1 MDWLKD
7 QFSRSNIIS
16 GLLAVGIWGA
26 VIALSLQQAPI
37 PDILY
42 AGGMSVIAFFFGTKV
57 GERNGE
63 EKILNTIEK
72 WTGGSWH
79 GKLQNHER

>member
-16 GLLAVGIWGA
+16 GLLAVAIWGGIIYLA
-26 VIALSLQQAPI
+26 VVQAPI

-42 AGGMSVIAFFFGTKV
+42 AGGMSVVAFFFGTKV
-57 GERNGE
+57 GQREGE
-63 EKILNTIEK
+63 EKILTTIER
-72 WTGGSWH
+72 WTGGNWH
-79 GKLQNHER
+79 GRLQNHER

>member
-42 AGGMSVIAFFFGTKV
+42 AGGMSVVAFFFGTKV

-63 EKILNTIEK
+63 EKVLRIMEDLER
-72 WTGGSWH
+72 GGRN
-79 GKLQNHER
+79 G

>member
-16 GLLAVGIWGA
+16 GLLALAIWGA

-42 AGGMSVIAFFFGTKV
+42 AGGMSVVAFFFGTKV

-63 EKILNTIEK
+63 EKILRMMEDLER
-72 WTGGSWH
+72 GGRN
-79 GKLQNHER
+79 G

>member
-16 GLLAVGIWGA
+16 GLLAVVIWGTICYLA
-26 VIALSLQQAPI
+26 VAVTPI

-42 AGGMSVIAFFFGTKV
+42 AGGMSVVAFFFGTKV

-63 EKILNTIEK
+63 EKVYRLMEDLVA
-72 WTGGSWH
+72 GGKS
-79 GKLQNHER
+79 G

>member
-42 AGGMSVIAFFFGTKV
+42 AGGMSVVAFFFGTKV

-63 EKILNTIEK
+63 EKVYRLMEDLVA
-72 WTGGSWH
+72 GGKS
-79 GKLQNHER
+79 G